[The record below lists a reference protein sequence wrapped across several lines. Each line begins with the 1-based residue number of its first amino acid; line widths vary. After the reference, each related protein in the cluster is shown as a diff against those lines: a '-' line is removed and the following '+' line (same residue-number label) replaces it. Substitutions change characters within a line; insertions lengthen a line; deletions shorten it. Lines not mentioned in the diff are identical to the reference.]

1 MESSRG
7 QSRKNQGGKNKRRK
21 KQRKRKKARIK
32 EVEEGREEEGNP
44 KKERI
49 MGINKIA
56 EEQEIWNKKEEVT
69 KSEEKAKKLV
79 PSTSEFISLKRR

>member
-1 MESSRG
+1 
-7 QSRKNQGGKNKRRK
+7 
-21 KQRKRKKARIK
+21 
-32 EVEEGREEEGNP
+32 
-44 KKERI
+44 